1 MCTIFCHFSSSLAYL
16 LLTDLSALLI
26 RPSSFDKRSLQSLF
40 TDRLLSFTDE
50 PLFTDKKS
58 VSNF

>member
-1 MCTIFCHFSSSLAYL
+1 MIKSS
-16 LLTDLSALLI
+16 I
-26 RPSSFDKRSLQSLF
+26 QSLF

-50 PLFTDKKS
+50 FLFTDKKS